1 VDAAAL
7 VAGFALLVATALLVT
22 AALRLR
28 SPLAYVLGVF
38 AVGWATV
45 VLLTSALSVVDHW
58 TRAAMLAALLAAAG
72 AALGAWLA
80 VGRPRPPSF
89 RPAWLAAR
97 DVLGDRLL
105 AALAAAAALAFLYLA
120 ALGLSTPPGNWDE
133 LIYHLPRMVLWI
145 QQDAVAAIPGSPSSN
160 LDANPVAAE
169 LPQALTLLLYRS
181 DRFVAWFQLLCL
193 PLASLA
199 IAGTA
204 RRIGLD
210 RRAAAYGALLFVFF
224 PAIAFQAP
232 TAYVDLA
239 LVTAFM
245 AAAYFALGT
254 GNGELALFGLAL
266 ALATGTK
273 VAGLLFL
280 PAFLLFVLVAIPRA
294 RRLRVLGVGAVAV
307 TVGCWW
313 YAYNL
318 VRTGAWE
325 GGMAVDYGQV
335 PSRAPID
342 VVARFERY
350 ATELFNLSGVPGND
364 RYVFA
369 IAAVAIAI
377 VGVAIGRARAG
388 LVVAG
393 CVAVAPWLVIAC
405 HEILVRVFGRLW
417 ILVGHRDVSSILPAD
432 PSTTVSTP
440 EVWLG
445 PAYGLALIAACYA
458 VARHAAPGR
467 MRRALVVALVLSPAA
482 IALVNAAAFTVDQ
495 QRGRFFLLSA
505 AFTALAMGLVVRLRV
520 VAAALGAIAVVAL
533 FVGLVHLKGRTMG
546 LELLAPVD
554 DLAAWSAPRWEVQSA
569 FSRDHPEVGRALEAV
584 ATEIPP
590 TATIA
595 IARSV
600 QMPLYQVMGGGPWRR
615 TVFLR
620 PDGTVPAEAD
630 WVAVPLFVHPRL
642 DPATWRLLPGTGTGE
657 AWTIYRRV
665 G

>member
-1 VDAAAL
+1 MDAAAL

-22 AALRLR
+22 ASLRLR
-28 SPLAYVLGVF
+28 SPLAYVLGAFV
-38 AVGWATV
+38 VGWATV
-45 VLLTSALSVVDHW
+45 VLQTSALSLVDRW
-58 TRAAMLAALLAAAG
+58 TRATMLVALLATAG
-72 AALGAWLA
+72 AALAAWLA

-89 RPAWLAAR
+89 EPAWAAAR
-97 DVLGDRLL
+97 DVVADRLL
-105 AALAAAAALAFLYLA
+105 MGLGAAAALALVYLA

-181 DRFVAWFQLLCL
+181 DRFVTWFQLLCL
-193 PLASLA
+193 PLAALA

-204 RRIGLD
+204 VRIGLD

-245 AAAYFALGT
+245 TAAYFALGRGT
-254 GNGELALFGLAL
+254 AELVLFGLAL
-266 ALATGTK
+266 ALALGTK

-280 PAFLLFVLVAIPRA
+280 PAFGLFVLVATPRE
-294 RRLRVLGVGAVAV
+294 RRLGVLAVGAAASA
-307 TVGCWW
+307 VGCWW
-313 YAYNL
+313 YVYNL

-350 ATELFNLSGVPGND
+350 ATELFNLSGVPGSD

-369 IAAVAIAI
+369 IAAVGIAIA
-377 VGVAIGRARAG
+377 GVVLRRVRAG
-388 LVVAG
+388 LVVAAF
-393 CVAVAPWLVIAC
+393 VAVVPWLVIGC

-458 VARHAAPGR
+458 VARHATPGR
-467 MRRALVVALVLSPAA
+467 MRRTLVVALVLSPAA
-482 IALVNAAAFTVDQ
+482 IALANAVAFTVDQ

-505 AFTALAMGLVVRLRV
+505 AFTALAMGLVARMRV
-520 VAAALGAIAVVAL
+520 VAAALAGTAAVAL

-546 LELLAPVD
+546 IELLAPVD
-554 DLAAWSAPRWEVQSA
+554 DLVAWSAPRWEVQSA
-569 FSRDHPEVGRALEAV
+569 FSRDHPEVGRALEV
-584 ATEIPP
+584 VEREIPP

-620 PDGTVPAEAD
+620 PDGTVPEDAE

-642 DPATWRLLPGTGTGE
+642 DPARWRLVPGTGTGE